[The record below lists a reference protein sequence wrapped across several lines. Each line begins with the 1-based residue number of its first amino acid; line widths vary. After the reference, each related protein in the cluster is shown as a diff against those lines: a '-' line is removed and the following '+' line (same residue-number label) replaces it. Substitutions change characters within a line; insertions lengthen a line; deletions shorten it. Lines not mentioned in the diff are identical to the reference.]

1 MKGFKGI
8 ECSEDKDMNEKLRRE
23 PVEWD
28 AVFLELAALGL
39 NNVHFVGDGVDES
52 AKLRL
57 AALEDVDTASSLRDC
72 GVLGHEETT
81 GARVARPLII

>member
-1 MKGFKGI
+1 
-8 ECSEDKDMNEKLRRE
+8 MNEKLRRE

-52 AKLRL
+52 AKLQL
-57 AALEDVDTASSLRDC
+57 AALEDVDTVGKDC
-72 GVLGHEETT
+72 GVLGHEEETT
-81 GARVARPLII
+81 

>member
-1 MKGFKGI
+1 M
-8 ECSEDKDMNEKLRRE
+8 SEKLRRE

-39 NNVHFVGDGVDES
+39 NDVHFVGDGVDES

-57 AALEDVDTASSLRDC
+57 AALEDVDTASKNY
-72 GVLGHEETT
+72 GFLGHEEETT
-81 GARVARPLII
+81 RARVARPLL